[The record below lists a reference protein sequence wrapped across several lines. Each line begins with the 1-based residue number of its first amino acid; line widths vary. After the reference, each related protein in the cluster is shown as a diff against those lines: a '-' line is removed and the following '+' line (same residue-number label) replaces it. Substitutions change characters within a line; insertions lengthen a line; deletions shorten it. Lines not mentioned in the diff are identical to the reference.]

1 MRAFDKLL
9 TDHPEW
15 KGKAVLIQI
24 AIPKRSDIEEY
35 KTLRRQV
42 EEMVG
47 MINGKYN
54 TSLCWM
60 HLIALN
66 SLKFTNETIQ
76 GLSPTLQLVIFI
88 IHLGQNNFMHCTLYQ
103 TCAWYLLFEMV

>member
-1 MRAFDKLL
+1 MRELARAFHGKKIKVGVDRLDYIKGIHQKMRAFDKLL

-47 MINGKYN
+47 MINGKHGM
-54 TSLCWM
+54 SL
-60 HLIALN
+60 H
-66 SLKFTNETIQ
+66 
-76 GLSPTLQLVIFI
+76 
-88 IHLGQNNFMHCTLYQ
+88 
-103 TCAWYLLFEMV
+103 